1 MEMDEEGDQGGMNC
15 RKEKSARD
23 GFAREG
29 SFERLHLVMRAGE

>member
-1 MEMDEEGDQGGMNC
+1 MDDEEGDGGGRGC

-29 SFERLHLVMRAGE
+29 SFERLHLVMWVGE